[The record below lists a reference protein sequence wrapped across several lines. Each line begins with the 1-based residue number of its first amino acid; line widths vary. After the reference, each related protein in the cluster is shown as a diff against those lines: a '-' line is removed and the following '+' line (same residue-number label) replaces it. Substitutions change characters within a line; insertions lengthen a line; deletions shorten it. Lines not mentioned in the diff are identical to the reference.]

1 MALHLQQLQKQ
12 TQRLIMT
19 PQMQQS
25 IQLLQLNSIEVE
37 QLAEQELLENP
48 FLMIDE
54 EQPENPDR
62 ENDLESPGQADDSS
76 AEALETA
83 GAKDAESDS
92 LQETTGDSNFD
103 VISGDSIPEPVTD
116 LDSSA
121 ATGDADSP
129 ESASIETEP
138 EHFNEVDL
146 NWDDYYSDSENKT
159 YLGGRGENEER
170 DFSEYVAARTSL
182 YDHLNW
188 QLRCC
193 VLDGID
199 AEVGEYLIGS
209 LDDNGFLSEDVI
221 VEAAAQFNIGIEKI
235 EAVLGIIQ
243 EFDPPGVAA
252 RNLTECLL
260 IQMRLNETYT
270 DLARQVLVE
279 YFKEFQKKKFRDI
292 ARGLDVDEAKIQ
304 DVFRKVCRLEPHPG
318 RSLTRDSV
326 HYINPDVFVKVIDGE
341 VMIYLNEGQAG
352 RLSVDRF
359 YQRMLRQQQQAL
371 DRKDKEYA
379 VDRFRSALTLIKNI
393 EKRKSTI
400 LRVTEAI
407 MDVQRDFLDKG
418 VETLKP
424 LTLREIAEVV
434 GMHESTVA
442 RVTSRKHVETPQG
455 TYPLKFFFS
464 SSIESSG
471 SEAVSSRAI
480 KDKLHQIIDAEDL
493 KKPLSD
499 QKIVVMLNDQGYNI
513 ARRTVAKYREQLK
526 ILPAKYRRET

>member
-1 MALHLQQLQKQ
+1 MLQ
-12 TQRLIMT
+12 I
-19 PQMQQS
+19 
-25 IQLLQLNSIEVE
+25 NAIELE

-48 FLMIDE
+48 FLAIDE
-54 EQPENPDR
+54 EKPENPDR
-62 ENDLESPGQADDSS
+62 ENDLESVGRVDDVSSGERASALDDEAGYQNADPVQELSPTGPDMASPGDLPLPGDMPVETNPEAEPIGPVEVIPSGDPNTSSGAEAATS
-76 AEALETA
+76 AEP
-83 GAKDAESDS
+83 S
-92 LQETTGDSNFD
+92 
-103 VISGDSIPEPVTD
+103 
-116 LDSSA
+116 
-121 ATGDADSP
+121 
-129 ESASIETEP
+129 SIEDEP
-138 EHFNEVDL
+138 EHFKEVDL
-146 NWDDYYSDSENKT
+146 NWDDYYSDAENKT

-193 VLDGID
+193 VLSGID
-199 AEVGEYLIGS
+199 AQVGEYLIGS
-209 LDDNGFLSEDVI
+209 LDDDGYMSSDVVQDAAVHYGLEVGK
-221 VEAAAQFNIGIEKI
+221 VEQTLA
-235 EAVLGIIQ
+235 IIQ
-243 EFDPPGVAA
+243 EFDPPGIAA
-252 RNLTECLL
+252 RNLAECLL
-260 IQMRLNETYT
+260 TQMKMNESYT
-270 DLARQVLVE
+270 DLARQVLEE
-279 YFKEFQKKKFRDI
+279 YFTEFKKKKFRDI
-292 ARGLDVDEAKIQ
+292 ARQLEVEEALIQ
-304 DVFRKVCRLEPHPG
+304 DIFQKVCRLEPHPG

-326 HYINPDVFVKVIDGE
+326 HYISPDVHVKIVDGE

-359 YQRMLRQQQQAL
+359 YRRMLRQQHKAMNQ
-371 DRKDKEYA
+371 KEKEYA
-379 VDRFRSALTLIKNI
+379 SDRFRSALNLIKNI

-407 MDVQRDFLDKG
+407 MEVQREFLDKG
-418 VETLKP
+418 VEVLKP

-471 SEAVSSRAI
+471 NEAISSRAI
-480 KDKLHQIIDAEDL
+480 KDKLRQIIDAEDA

-499 QKIVVMLNDQGYNI
+499 QKIAEMLNAQGFDI